1 MNQEDTNHRTLR
13 EPGEK
18 GQQREQIKPK
28 VDCLDHS
35 ESHQVCRVEELEL
48 AVRASL
54 SSREST
60 VAPLYAELHY
70 LESCTKFSFRVRAES
85 FLVFTLSL
93 NIIIYLAK
101 VGSILDQILL
111 LTEGKGKEA
120 VSLCSAV
127 GRRSLRITLLQNTDK
142 HVAHS
147 RFSTNP

>member
-1 MNQEDTNHRTLR
+1 MTKHRFNHPVGSPLHPGVRTYDLKKQQPQH
-13 EPGEK
+13 EPGGHKPQNAE
-18 GQQREQIKPK
+18 GTGERQQREQIKPK

-35 ESHQVCRVEELEL
+35 ESHQVCRVEKLEL

-101 VGSILDQILL
+101 VGSILD
-111 LTEGKGKEA
+111 
-120 VSLCSAV
+120 
-127 GRRSLRITLLQNTDK
+127 
-142 HVAHS
+142 HS
-147 RFSTNP
+147 VTH